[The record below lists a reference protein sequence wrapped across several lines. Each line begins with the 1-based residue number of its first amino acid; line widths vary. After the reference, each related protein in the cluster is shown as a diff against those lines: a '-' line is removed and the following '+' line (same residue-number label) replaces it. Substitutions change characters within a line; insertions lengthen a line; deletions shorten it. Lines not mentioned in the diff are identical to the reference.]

1 MIDVEIIVSDEGPG
15 INENDRK
22 KLFKPYVTDEST
34 GKISHGLGLCICKQI
49 A

>member
-22 KLFKPYVTDEST
+22 RLPLTSKCFKQVYYKIMST
-34 GKISHGLGLCICKQI
+34 VD
-49 A
+49 